1 MIAVGE
7 WAGQGAAGGKGFYSA
22 SLIFWVFVFR
32 LSFLFIVI
40 TIIIIVIDVIVIII
54 STIRF
59 IIFSKEKK

>member
-40 TIIIIVIDVIVIII
+40 TIIVIDVIVIII